1 MAVDPR
7 DALQALKIDREHG
20 ERRAKSMALPRPG
33 RWIAGAVFLLLVL
46 VACLAAGWWLLQPQ
60 PTLVRTVIVT
70 VEGGPASGSVLNASG
85 YVVPEQE
92 ATVAAQITGMVT
104 AVLVNEGDRVTA
116 DQILARLDDSA
127 ARATLE
133 SAESQLEAD
142 RALVPE
148 YAAQLDR
155 DQRMLVR
162 SQRLAKQEAM
172 SQSALESAEAAATI
186 DQSLLAHA
194 RGQVAVDEKTA
205 ALDRTLLSYTVIRAP
220 FAGVVTE
227 RYAHPGEMISPQA
240 VGGFTQTGIC
250 KIVDMRSLEIDV
262 DVNEAYIQRVRDG
275 QPVEAV
281 LDAYPGWTIAAHVI
295 SIVPTA
301 NEQKATVKVRVAFDR
316 LDPRILPQMGVQ
328 VNFVSVGGPAGP
340 ALMRIPAG
348 ALHHIASRMFVY
360 IAANGH
366 AVRRRVTARHSK
378 GGEVVVTAG
387 LEGGEHVIISANSQ
401 LHEDMEI
408 REP

>member
-1 MAVDPR
+1 MVVDPR
-7 DALQALKIDREHG
+7 DALQALKIDREQS
-20 ERRAKSMALPRPG
+20 ERHAEGAPRSRHG
-33 RWIAGAVFLLLVL
+33 RWIAGAIFLVL
-46 VACLAAGWWLLQPQ
+46 VVVGCVAAGWWLLRPR
-60 PTLVRTVIVT
+60 PALVRTVIAAA
-70 VEGGPASGSVLNASG
+70 EGNAASGSVLNASG
-85 YVVPEQE
+85 YVVAEQE

-104 AVLVNEGDRVTA
+104 AVRVNEGDRVAA

-133 SAESQLEAD
+133 SADSQLEAD
-142 RALVPE
+142 RALIPQ

-162 SQRLAKQEAM
+162 SQRLARQEAL
-172 SQSALESAEAAATI
+172 SQSALESAEAAVAV

-250 KIVDMRSLEIDV
+250 KIVDMHSLEIDV
-262 DVNEAYIQRVRDG
+262 DVNEAYIQRVHDG
-275 QPVEAV
+275 QGVEAT

-301 NEQKATVKVRVAFDR
+301 NEQKATVKVRIAFDR

-328 VNFVSVGGPAGP
+328 VNFVSAGGPAGP
-340 ALMRIPAG
+340 ALMRIPAA
-348 ALHHIASRMFVY
+348 ALQQNASRMFVY
-360 IAANGH
+360 IAENGR
-366 AVRRRVTARHSK
+366 AVRRAVTARRIK
-378 GGEVVVTAG
+378 GGDPVVTAG
-387 LEGGEHVIISANSQ
+387 LDGGEHVIVSASAV
-401 LHEDMEI
+401 LKDGMEI

>member
-7 DALQALKIDREHG
+7 DALQALKIDRDQS
-20 ERRAKSMALPRPG
+20 ERHVGGTPRARRG
-33 RWIAGAVFLLLVL
+33 HWIAGATLLVVVL
-46 VACLAAGWWLLQPQ
+46 VGCVAAGWWLLLPA
-60 PTLVRTVIVT
+60 PAVVRTVIAT
-70 VEGGPASGSVLNASG
+70 VEGGAASGSVLNASG
-85 YVVPEQE
+85 YVVAEQE

-104 AVLVNEGDRVTA
+104 AVLVNEGDRVAA

-127 ARATLE
+127 ARATLV
-133 SAESQLEAD
+133 SADSQLEAD
-142 RALVPE
+142 RALIPQ

-162 SQRLAKQEAM
+162 SQRLAKQQAM
-172 SQSALESAEAAATI
+172 SQSALESAEAAVAI

-194 RGQVAVDEKTA
+194 RGQVAVDEKNS

-250 KIVDMRSLEIDV
+250 KIVDMHSLEIDV
-262 DVNEAYIQRVRDG
+262 DVNEAYIQRVHDG
-275 QPVEAV
+275 QAVEAM
-281 LDAYPGWTIAAHVI
+281 LDAYPGWAIAAHVI

-301 NEQKATVKVRVAFDR
+301 NEQKATVKVRIAFDR

-328 VNFVSVGGPAGP
+328 VNFVSAVGPTGPS
-340 ALMRIPAG
+340 LMRIPVAT
-348 ALHHIASRMFVY
+348 LHQSANRMFVY
-360 IAANGH
+360 IAENGR
-366 AVRRRVTARHSK
+366 AVRRAVTARRAR
-378 GGEVVVTAG
+378 GGEAIVTAG
-387 LEGGEHVIISANSQ
+387 LDGGEHVIVSANTP
-401 LHEDMEI
+401 LHEGMEI